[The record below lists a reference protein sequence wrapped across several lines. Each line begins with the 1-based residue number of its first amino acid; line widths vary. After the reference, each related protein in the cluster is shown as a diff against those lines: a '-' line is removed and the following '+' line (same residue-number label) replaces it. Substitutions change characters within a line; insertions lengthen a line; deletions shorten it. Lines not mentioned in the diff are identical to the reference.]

1 MATKSNTEMSD
12 WIKFFTAAGIP
23 PGPAAKYAMTFMDN
37 RIQKSMLMDLTKEY
51 LKEMGVSVMGDV
63 ICILKYAKSAYSQY
77 ERDRPILEAMPQ
89 PQDGKIEL
97 KRQTTPGNRMLEHY
111 MRREGILEENP
122 KVKVSTAM
130 ATRLGAVPTTG
141 SKKNAMGIPGS
152 VEVIPVKK
160 ARRVPPEEEG
170 SYIISLPKGST
181 ERTKK
186 ILGQKAKVGVFA
198 RLGAGS
204 SGAAAVGTTSS
215 AGIIAAKA
223 TTASTGKKAGSPN
236 VFNRLGGQNTIPS
249 PPSSPV
255 LQYHG
260 VLKSPP
266 QPSPTPKVT
275 ITAAAKAKKIS
286 AVQERLGV
294 QRPEVSTT
302 TTSHMDT
309 VGLKHSLQ
317 ARLGGQKNETS
328 PGASQKM
335 TITFGNDGAPT
346 GSKKSAGIMSRLGA
360 QKDDPPSPK
369 LKQMISLKPG
379 VAKRLGDKR
388 NSPKVT
394 AKTKAT
400 SSGVMARLGQKQ
412 GTTAT
417 VTLPATP
424 AGRLQKRLGL
434 PVKSATTPKSSM
446 KERLGLQK
454 AEASSTTPSFTVTLG
469 TTPTS
474 QKSPGSSRKRKRKA
488 GGAQVQTSL
497 RSVAMGQD
505 VFSRLG
511 SG

>member
-1 MATKSNTEMSD
+1 M
-12 WIKFFTAAGIP
+12 
-23 PGPAAKYAMTFMDN
+23 
-37 RIQKSMLMDLTKEY
+37 
-51 LKEMGVSVMGDV
+51 
-63 ICILKYAKSAYSQY
+63 
-77 ERDRPILEAMPQ
+77 
-89 PQDGKIEL
+89 
-97 KRQTTPGNRMLEHY
+97 
-111 MRREGILEENP
+111 
-122 KVKVSTAM
+122 
-130 ATRLGAVPTTG
+130 
-141 SKKNAMGIPGS
+141 
-152 VEVIPVKK
+152 
-160 ARRVPPEEEG
+160 
-170 SYIISLPKGST
+170 
-181 ERTKK
+181 
-186 ILGQKAKVGVFA
+186 
-198 RLGAGS
+198 
-204 SGAAAVGTTSS
+204 
-215 AGIIAAKA
+215 
-223 TTASTGKKAGSPN
+223 
-236 VFNRLGGQNTIPS
+236 FNRLGGQNTIPS